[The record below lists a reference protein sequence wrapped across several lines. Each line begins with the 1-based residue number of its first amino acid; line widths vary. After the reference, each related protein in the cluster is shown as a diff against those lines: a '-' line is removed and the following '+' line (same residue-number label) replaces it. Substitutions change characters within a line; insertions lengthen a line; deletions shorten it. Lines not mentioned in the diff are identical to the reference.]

1 MLYAEVMN
9 MNKKDV
15 TRCLSA
21 VRALIF
27 GGKWGATLLLM
38 ASLLFFAASQWGGPL
53 GSLECAE
60 VLLESALVTT
70 GFSVGTEYL
79 FHRIKRMSDSI
90 S

>member
-1 MLYAEVMN
+1 MN
-9 MNKKDV
+9 VNKKDA
-15 TRCLSA
+15 TLCLSA
-21 VRALIF
+21 VRALIV
-27 GGKWGATLLLM
+27 GGKWGAILLLT

-70 GFSVGTEYL
+70 GFAVGGEFL
-79 FHRIKRMSDSI
+79 FHRMKRMNDSI